1 MRVRSFL
8 ALASLCAVA
17 AACENDP
24 IGSGCRDVT
33 NTTASTRGD
42 TVITATGLRYLNLT
56 VGSGATV
63 ESCRGVAVR
72 YVGRLENGAVFDSV
86 PTNAYYPFRPG
97 VEPLIAG
104 FEQGV
109 VGMKEG
115 GVRRLIIPASLG
127 YGAAAQQARGGFS
140 GIPANSTTI
149 FDITVIEVEPQSGS

>member
-8 ALASLCAVA
+8 ALATLCAVA

-24 IGSGCRDVT
+24 VGSGCRDVT
-33 NTTASTRGD
+33 NATASTRGD
-42 TVITATGLRYLNLT
+42 TVLTASGLRYVDLT
-56 VGSGATV
+56 VGTGTVV

-72 YVGRLENGAVFDSV
+72 YVGRLETGAVFDSV
-86 PTNAYYPFRPG
+86 PTNAYYPFTPG

-109 VGMKEG
+109 VGMKVG

-127 YGAAAQQARGGFS
+127 YGAEAQPARGTFS

-149 FDITVIEVEPQSGS
+149 FDITVLEVEP